1 VYAESVALT
10 QSELDTYEYKL
21 RKRGFRRDDVFLH
34 DCPDCKAKSA
44 VLTYIIAGKVGGRD
58 IRLCGECG
66 SAHSSRQSGLADRVE
81 DVGFDLKTFLA

>member
-1 VYAESVALT
+1 MALT
-10 QSELDTYEYKL
+10 QSELDTYEHKL

-34 DCPDCKAKSA
+34 DCPDCKAKSS
-44 VLTYIIAGKVGGRD
+44 VLTYVISGKIGGRD

-66 SAHSSRQSGLADRVE
+66 GVHSFRSASGFEGREE